1 MIIRG
6 LYPGCRHPPRVF
18 SSEAAR
24 AKTRD
29 AERGAITAEFAVALP
44 AIIMVLTLCLGAL
57 SVGVAQI
64 RVDESARVAARELAR
79 GADESSAL
87 AAARGIEPQAQL
99 QVAYTSE
106 NVQVR
111 AERRAPGIIGSMT
124 GWVLSSSST
133 VRVEEANNGQA
144 NSENPPENTPNSE
157 SEGEK

>member
-6 LYPGCRHPPRVF
+6 FYPGCRHPPRRAT
-18 SSEAAR
+18 SNRAAHRAREA
-24 AKTRD
+24 
-29 AERGAITAEFAVALP
+29 EHGAITAEFAVALP
-44 AIIMVLTLCLGAL
+44 AIILVLTFCLGAL
-57 SVGVAQI
+57 SVGIAQI

-79 GADESSAL
+79 GADESTAL
-87 AAARGIEPQAQL
+87 RAARDIEPQAQL

-133 VRVEEANNGQA
+133 VRVEELNTGQP
-144 NSENPPENTPNSE
+144 NPDSPPEGENENKSE
-157 SEGEK
+157 KET